1 MKPNGLGTWHL
12 LSLVLVAACDE
23 GDAAPADAGADAAP
37 YDGYPKSCEPALLG
51 SPVKLTL
58 DRNSY
63 VSTWIEADGELIGV
77 GPLAAGGGYEIMR
90 ARANGEQ
97 RDERW
102 TLQTDATFTSELS
115 VAAKGGRLAIADLVS
130 VTEPDGNQRRQC
142 RLSVLRLADGSVVR
156 ADTRVSAPTENAT
169 VLNETQSC
177 KLTAVESGFVVAW
190 QQYTGAEG
198 ATGLFAQRF
207 DLDGTPRGERIAL
220 LENALDKKADL
231 ALTSDGESA
240 LIAFRGG
247 KQTVT
252 TLAFIDPDAART
264 QPLDGVDTPIRT
276 FVPAHDGF
284 MLQTA
289 TNLYQLN
296 RSGNVLHGPHPL
308 TLSTL
313 VAPLGKGYTT
323 VERDEYLV
331 ARTLDSTL
339 AKSSAPLG
347 ISDDRGAS
355 AIALV
360 PLSTG
365 DAWLIYG
372 DGESNKLV
380 ELGCG
385 GTPDAPGPKACPK
398 TAEVQS
404 LDPECG
410 EDDVCHVVL
419 RFDYLTLGVRGW
431 SVSSEPQQSIDA
443 AQAEQAAQDVFDSN
457 SEYLVNPL
465 DVSGPAAGLYDV
477 SHSPSDFGGFALVS
491 QASGVV
497 VAAGGVVWDGRGGYW
512 VPNAWRPASDILC
525 GDAQQTPS
533 EQVVE
538 GGTCT
543 GEGTQGTTASQA
555 MSIALSTNLAQA
567 VAAQGAFTAR
577 TYLYTPSVG
586 TCAPEVAE
594 WLVIL
599 SRK

>member
-1 MKPNGLGTWHL
+1 
-12 LSLVLVAACDE
+12 
-23 GDAAPADAGADAAP
+23 
-37 YDGYPKSCEPALLG
+37 
-51 SPVKLTL
+51 
-58 DRNSY
+58 
-63 VSTWIEADGELIGV
+63 
-77 GPLAAGGGYEIMR
+77 
-90 ARANGEQ
+90 
-97 RDERW
+97 
-102 TLQTDATFTSELS
+102 
-115 VAAKGGRLAIADLVS
+115 
-130 VTEPDGNQRRQC
+130 
-142 RLSVLRLADGSVVR
+142 
-156 ADTRVSAPTENAT
+156 
-169 VLNETQSC
+169 
-177 KLTAVESGFVVAW
+177 
-190 QQYTGAEG
+190 
-198 ATGLFAQRF
+198 
-207 DLDGTPRGERIAL
+207 
-220 LENALDKKADL
+220 
-231 ALTSDGESA
+231 
-240 LIAFRGG
+240 
-247 KQTVT
+247 
-252 TLAFIDPDAART
+252 
-264 QPLDGVDTPIRT
+264 
-276 FVPAHDGF
+276 

-296 RSGNVLHGPHPL
+296 RSGSVLHGPHPL

-313 VAPLGKGYTT
+313 VAPLGKGYAT

-339 AKSSAPLG
+339 GKSSAPLG
-347 ISDDRGAS
+347 IRDDRGAS
-355 AIALV
+355 AIALL

-380 ELGCG
+380 KLGCG
-385 GTPDAPGPKACPK
+385 ETPDAPGPKACPK
-398 TAEVQS
+398 TAEVQP
-404 LDPECG
+404 LDPQCG

-443 AQAEQAAQDVFDSN
+443 AQAEQAAQDVFDAN

-477 SHSPSDFGGFALVS
+477 SHSPGDFGGFALVS

-497 VAAGGVVWDGRGGYW
+497 VAAGGVVWAGRGGYW

-538 GGTCT
+538 GETCT
-543 GEGTQGTTASQA
+543 GDGAQGTTASQA
-555 MSIALSTNLAQA
+555 MSIALSTNLAKA
-567 VAAQGAFTAR
+567 MAAQGAFTAR